1 MERVS
6 FNYSTKNIPV
16 ASKKEHIR
24 QLIDKTEQF
33 LCRMRWKAYHFLNP
47 YEQPE
52 KETFGFKTRNSP
64 PVIEELKEFEDGLT
78 KIIQKVKFKNIE
90 CQFQKDLNEDIKSIQ
105 SDNRL
110 FVKADKSTNFYKL
123 EATKYNQLLHD
134 NITKTYKKA
143 ENNQLRKIDDKAK
156 TITEKLRIDDRVE
169 TTATKEAFITLK
181 DHKDNFDNK
190 PTCRLIN
197 PSKQEIGKISKQIL
211 DNINKKLLNVTK
223 VNQWKNTSSVLQWFK
238 HLPNKHRCAFITFD
252 VVEFYPSISETLL
265 TRALDFAANY
275 VNISDDDRHII
286 LQAKQSLLF
295 NNGNPWQKRNT
306 DTLFDVTMGSY
317 DGAETCELVG
327 IYMLSQLKEI
337 PYGMEIGLYRDDG
350 LAVIDQT
357 PQKIEKIKKEIC
369 KVFAKNN
376 LRITIE
382 ANKKVVNFL
391 DVTLDL
397 TTEKYKPYSKPTNT
411 PLYVHSKSNHPPCII
426 KNIPEAINKRLSEIS
441 SDEEAFKE
449 AAPPYQEALQK
460 SGYSHTL
467 RFTPPQQPPES
478 NTNKRKRQRNII
490 WFNPPYSKN
499 VQTNIGREF
508 LNLIEKCF
516 PPNHKLRKLFNKNN
530 LKLSYS
536 CSPNIKQI
544 IDGHNK
550 TILSQNKAP
559 EEKTPPKP
567 CNCREPD
574 KCPLKGQ
581 CLVKEVV
588 YQATITTAESSETYV
603 GLTATEFKTR
613 WRNHQMSFKHESK
626 KNDTELSKHLWQL
639 KDQKKDFA
647 ISWKILAKAKSYS
660 NLTKRCNLCNTEKFY
675 ILYKP
680 DMATLNKRNELVSTC
695 RHKRKFLLKFNRILN
710 NQS

>member
-16 ASKKEHIR
+16 ASRKQYIR

-47 YEQPE
+47 NQQSE
-52 KETFGFKTRNSP
+52 KENFGFKTRHNP
-64 PVIEELKEFEDGLT
+64 PVIEELKEFEDGMT
-78 KIIQKVKFKNIE
+78 KIIQKVTFKNIE
-90 CQFQKDLNEDIKSIQ
+90 CQFQKDLNADIQSIK

-110 FVKADKSTNFYKL
+110 FVKADKSKNFYKL
-123 EATKYNQLLHD
+123 EATQYNKLLHE

-143 ENNQLRKIDDKAK
+143 DSNQLIKIDDKAK

-211 DNINKKLLNVTK
+211 DNINKKLLNATK
-223 VNQWKNTSSVLQWFK
+223 VNQWKNTSSVLQWFRN
-238 HLPNKHRCAFITFD
+238 LPNKRKCAFITFD

-265 TRALDFAANY
+265 QSALDFAANY
-275 VNISDDDRHII
+275 VTISDHDRHII

-306 DTLFDVTMGSY
+306 GTLFDVTMGSY

-337 PYGMEIGLYRDDG
+337 PCDMEIGLYRDDG

-382 ANKKVVNFL
+382 ANKKIVNFL

-397 TTEKYKPYSKPTNT
+397 TTEKYKPYSKPTTT

-441 SDEEAFKE
+441 SDEEAFIE
-449 AAPPYQEALQK
+449 TAPPYQEALQK
-460 SGYSHTL
+460 SGYSYTL
-467 RFTPPQQPPES
+467 QFTPPQQSPEPS
-478 NTNKRKRQRNII
+478 NNKRKRQRNII
-490 WFNPPYSKN
+490 WFNPPFSKN

-508 LNLIEKCF
+508 RNLIEKCF
-516 PPNHKLRKLFNKNN
+516 PKNHKLRKLFNKNN

-536 CSPNIKQI
+536 CSPNMKQI

-550 TILSQNKAP
+550 NILNQNKP
-559 EEKTPPKP
+559 PDEKTTPKP

-574 KCPLKGQ
+574 KCPLKGL
-581 CLVKEVV
+581 CLTKEVV
-588 YQATITTAESSETYV
+588 YQATVTTAESTETYV

-613 WRNHQMSFKHESK
+613 WRNHQMSFRHESK

-639 KDQKKDFA
+639 KDQKKNFA
-647 ISWKILAKAKSYS
+647 ISWKILAKAKPYS

-695 RHKRKFLLKFNRILN
+695 RHKRKFLFKFNRILK